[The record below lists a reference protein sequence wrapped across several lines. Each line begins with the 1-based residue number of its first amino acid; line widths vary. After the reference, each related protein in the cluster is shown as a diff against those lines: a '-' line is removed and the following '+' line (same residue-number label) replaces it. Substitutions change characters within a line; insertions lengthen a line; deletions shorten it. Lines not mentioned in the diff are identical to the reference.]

1 MRVYRRKRNRGG
13 KVRQDRY
20 YTGEHR
26 FEGDE
31 RSGSFALKCT
41 HKDVAER
48 KLRELVEREEKRRAG
63 LALPEEQVAAANRP
77 LLDHLRAFIADHKA
91 RGQHFQHV
99 QHLENRNER
108 LFRECG
114 WQYLRDV
121 SADSFM
127 RWRASVSNMGAKT
140 KNEYLSAA
148 NGLLKWMVAT
158 GRASVNPLVNVQRV
172 AKGGEATFERRELTE
187 AEFER
192 LLQVSERRAVLYLA
206 AVLTGFR
213 RGALYGLMWQHVH
226 LEDEDGHIVLPPQL
240 AKNRTG
246 QIHFLRDDLA
256 NALAAI
262 RREGVKATERVFA
275 GLLPRVG
282 LDFLK
287 RDLEAAGIAF
297 EDEAGRR
304 FDFHAFR
311 HTSATWGGR
320 SGVSL
325 AELRGH
331 LNHKSPNQTERYM
344 HRSATDG
351 RAVVERFPRFDG
363 TAIGTVGNVRKGPS
377 VSQAVTHQ
385 SPDGVTKSGLTASE
399 SHSAQEKTALTAVGG
414 EYPLGESNPCFRT
427 ENPTSW
433 ATRRRGLGRLRIVD
447 DSAAASKGD
456 RCLVVAIIGGRR
468 GRTEAGQ

>member
-1 MRVYRRKRNRGG
+1 MRVYRRKRKRNG

-31 RSGSFALKCT
+31 RSSTFALKCS

-91 RGQHFQHV
+91 RSQHFQHV

-127 RWRASVSNMGAKT
+127 RWRVSVAGMGPKT

-148 NGLLKWMVAT
+148 CGLFNWMIAT
-158 GRASVNPLVNVQRV
+158 GRASVNPLANVQPV
-172 AKGGEATFERRELTE
+172 AKGSKPKFERRELSE
-187 AEFER
+187 VEFER

-213 RGALYGLMWQHVH
+213 RGALYGLEWQHVH
-226 LEDEDGHIVLPPQL
+226 LDEEDRHIALPSYL

-246 QIHFLRDDLA
+246 HVHYLRDDLA

-262 RREGVKATERVFA
+262 RPEPANLTDRVFA

-287 RDLEAAGIAF
+287 GDLEAAAIPF

-325 AELRGH
+325 AALRGH

-344 HRSATDG
+344 HRSAADG
-351 RAVVERFPRFDG
+351 RAVVDRLPRFDG
-363 TAIGTVGNVRKGPS
+363 TDIGTVENVRTSQS
-377 VSQAVTHQ
+377 VSQVVTPE
-385 SPDGVTKSGLTASE
+385 SPYGVTKSGLTGPQP
-399 SHSAQEKTALTAVGG
+399 HSTQEETALTAVGG

-427 ENPTSW
+427 ENPTS
-433 ATRRRGLGRLRIVD
+433 
-447 DSAAASKGD
+447 
-456 RCLVVAIIGGRR
+456 
-468 GRTEAGQ
+468 